1 MRLDL
6 QLDSF
11 HKIEP
16 ELIRKLKLAG
26 INSIESLAIRSPVD
40 IAKLLDIEI
49 DEAVSICNKA
59 AIELEESGNNT

>member
-11 HKIEP
+11 QKIEP
-16 ELIRKLKLAG
+16 ELIRKLKLVG
-26 INSIESLAIRSPVD
+26 ISSIVNLATRSPVD
-40 IAKLLDIEI
+40 IAKILDIEI

-59 AIELEESGNNT
+59 AIELKKEK

>member
-11 HKIEP
+11 QKIEP

-26 INSIESLAIRSPVD
+26 ISSIENLAIKKS
-40 IAKLLDIEI
+40 
-49 DEAVSICNKA
+49 
-59 AIELEESGNNT
+59 SGYRQNIRYRN

>member
-11 HKIEP
+11 QKIEP

-26 INSIESLAIRSPVD
+26 IHSIENLAIRSPVD
-40 IAKLLDIEI
+40 IAKLLDIDI

-59 AIELEESGNNT
+59 AIELEESGNNI